1 MAYPPYR
8 SVRRSK
14 TRRWLLIASSLAV
27 IIALIAVVASRQT
40 EQRSTV
46 EFFSVA
52 EAVSGIHEVSSVAF
66 GEILASIGVV
76 TRQDLTRRLE
86 AVVQS
91 ATEADALMAV
101 DVPSSIGPSY
111 GTLTTATA
119 SWLDGATEAERVIL
133 GIMDGEIVDTAVAE
147 LQASLDRLRV
157 GDAAYVLF
165 KESLVD
171 VPDDAD
177 LPDFPSIAYIAPTD
191 ADPLR
196 FSATNLVLR
205 IQSAYSLSPHRD
217 VSVTGMIEPT
227 PVGDRAGVPIVPFSD
242 KIAINALVTNVGNED
257 ETRIAVDLEVFEI
270 NSDVVV
276 TRSSVVDGLVAGA
289 STTVLF
295 DNLEITAGGLYQ
307 AKLTVTIQDDIDA
320 ENNVWELVFI
330 WNAES

>member
-8 SVRRSK
+8 SARRSK

-40 EQRSTV
+40 EQRSAV
-46 EFFSVA
+46 EFFSAA
-52 EAVSGIHEVSSVAF
+52 ERVSGIHEVSSAAF
-66 GEILASIGVV
+66 GEVLASIGVV
-76 TRQDLTRRLE
+76 TRQDLTRRLD
-86 AVVQS
+86 AVVE
-91 ATEADALMAV
+91 AAAEADALMAV

-111 GTLTTATA
+111 GTLATATA

-133 GIMDGEIVDTAVAE
+133 GIMDGEIVDTAVAD
-147 LQASLDRLRV
+147 LQASLDLLRV
-157 GDAAYVLF
+157 GDAAYALF
-165 KESLVD
+165 RESLVD
-171 VPDDAD
+171 APDDAD
-177 LPDFPSIAYIAPTD
+177 LPVFPSFAYIAPTD
-191 ADPLR
+191 SDPLR

-217 VSVTGMIEPT
+217 VSITGMIEPT
-227 PVGDRAGVPIVPFSD
+227 PVGDRAGVPIVPFSET
-242 KIAINALVTNVGNED
+242 IAINALVTNVGNED
-257 ETRIAVDLEVFEI
+257 EARIAVNLEVFEI

-276 TRSSVVDGLVAGA
+276 RRSSVVDGLVAGA

-295 DNLEITAGGLYQ
+295 DNLEIAAGGLYQ
-307 AKLTVTIQDDIDA
+307 AKLTAAIDDDIDA